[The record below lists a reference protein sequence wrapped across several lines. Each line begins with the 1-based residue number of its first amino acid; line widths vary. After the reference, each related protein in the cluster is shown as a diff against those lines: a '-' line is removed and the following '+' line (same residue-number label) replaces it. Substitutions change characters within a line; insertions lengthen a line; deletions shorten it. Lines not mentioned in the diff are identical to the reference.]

1 MDFRLE
7 GKTAVVTGA
16 SQGIGREVARA
27 LYSEGIALAIVGRH
41 AATLEEALVH
51 IAAGPDAAGPDAAG
65 PDAAATRGPTQAAPI
80 YLVEADLGLQA
91 EVERAARE
99 AERRLGHIDF
109 LVNNAAQVPSVEFFE
124 MSDRAIEEAVAVK
137 LLGYVRMV
145 HELAPH
151 MKQRGGGA
159 IVNIVG
165 STARTPTPD
174 FIIGSMINAALINF
188 TRGIAREL
196 ARHRVRVNSISPGW
210 TMTDRQR
217 EVFERQAAARGVSTA
232 VFIQGEAR
240 KIPAQHLVEMDE
252 IATLTLLLLS
262 DLIPSMIGEELIL
275 DGGLTPS
282 I

>member
-1 MDFRLE
+1 MDFGLE

-27 LYSEGIALAIVGRH
+27 LHREGVALAIVGRH
-41 AATLEEALVH
+41 AATLEQAMAQ
-51 IAAGPDAAGPDAAG
+51 ISADSDT
-65 PDAAATRGPTQAAPI
+65 AATRNPAQRAAPI

-91 EVERAARE
+91 EIERTARE
-99 AERRLGHIDF
+99 AQRRLGHVDF
-109 LVNNAAQVPSVEFFE
+109 LVNNAAQVPSVDFFE
-124 MSDRAIEEAVAVK
+124 MSDRAIEEAVTVK

-151 MKQRGGGA
+151 MRQRGGGA

-165 STARTPTPD
+165 STARTPTPE

-210 TMTDRQR
+210 TMTERQR
-217 EVFERQAAARGVSTA
+217 EVFERQAAARGLSTA
-232 VFIQGEAR
+232 AFIQGEAR
-240 KIPAQHLVEMDE
+240 KIPAQHLVEMHE

-262 DLIPSMIGEELIL
+262 DLVPSVVGEELIL
-275 DGGLTPS
+275 DGGVTPS

>member
-1 MDFRLE
+1 MDFGLE

-27 LYSEGIALAIVGRH
+27 LHREGIALTIVGRH
-41 AATLEEALVH
+41 AATLEQAMAH
-51 IAAGPDAAGPDAAG
+51 ISAG
-65 PDAAATRGPTQAAPI
+65 PDAAARRPAQAAPI

-99 AERRLGHIDF
+99 AERRLDHIDF

-145 HELAPH
+145 HALAPH

-165 STARTPTPD
+165 STARTPTPE
-174 FIIGSMINAALINF
+174 FIIGSMINAALVNF

-196 ARHRVRVNSISPGW
+196 ARHHVRVNSISPGW
-210 TMTDRQR
+210 TMTERQR
-217 EVFERQAAARGVSTA
+217 EVFERQAAARGVSTTA
-232 VFIQGEAR
+232 FTQGEAR
-240 KIPAQHLVEMDE
+240 KIPAQHLVEMHE
-252 IATLTLLLLS
+252 IATMTLLLLS
-262 DLIPSMIGEELIL
+262 DLVPSMIGEELIL

>member
-1 MDFRLE
+1 MDFGLE

-27 LYSEGIALAIVGRH
+27 LHREGVALAIVGRH
-41 AATLEEALVH
+41 AATLEQAMAH
-51 IAAGPDAAGPDAAG
+51 ITADQDAAV
-65 PDAAATRGPTQAAPI
+65 TRSPAQTAAPI

-99 AERRLGHIDF
+99 AQRRLGHVDF
-109 LVNNAAQVPSVEFFE
+109 LVNNAAQVPSIEFFD
-124 MSDRAIEEAVAVK
+124 MPDRAIEEAVAVK

-165 STARTPTPD
+165 STARTPTPE
-174 FIIGSMINAALINF
+174 FIVGSMINAALVNF

-217 EVFERQAAARGVSTA
+217 EVFERQAAARGVSA
-232 VFIQGEAR
+232 AIFIQSEAR
-240 KIPAQHLVEMDE
+240 KIPAQHLVAMHE

-262 DLIPSMIGEELIL
+262 GLVPSMVGEEVIL
-275 DGGLTPS
+275 DGGFTPS